1 MIPTTSKTEFLF
13 SLIKVVESSVWE
25 GGGRWKMSGRGIGE
39 RDRGPRGLG
48 Q

>member
-25 GGGRWKMSGRGIGE
+25 GE
-39 RDRGPRGLG
+39 LG
-48 Q
+48 SETACREGWVNKFFT